1 MSNTSEY
8 SDLPPI
14 QLRANASLR
23 TSSCRNISL
32 RHSLDLTSYSG
43 EIQSEIPADNHSH
56 ETRNQ
61 RRSLAYYDSSLVTSG
76 KIVLYNYLW
85 NR

>member
-61 RRSLAYYDSSLVTSG
+61 RWSLAYYDSSLVTSG
-76 KIVLYNYLW
+76 KIVLLNYLW

>member
-32 RHSLDLTSYSG
+32 RHSLDLTSYNG
-43 EIQSEIPADNHSH
+43 EIQSENPADNNSP
-56 ETRNQ
+56 ETRKH
-61 RRSLAYYDSSLVTSG
+61 RWSLAYYDSSVVTSG
-76 KIVLYNYLW
+76 RDCFIELFME
-85 NR
+85 